1 LGNEWR
7 TALQLLVVIGPIFSP
22 RDSISRALGNGEY
35 YWKDYL
41 IHREQDARKR
51 FIWTIR
57 QRDKKHSSENPTE
70 VFVSDDGRFVFNGQI
85 FKSKEELKRTI
96 DLQSKLAKKAL
107 NSRFWR
113 FFLGIK
119 KQK

>member
-1 LGNEWR
+1 MQN
-7 TALQLLVVIGPIFSP
+7 
-22 RDSISRALGNGEY
+22 
-35 YWKDYL
+35 KDL
-41 IHREQDARKR
+41 SELSDKEI
-51 FIWTIR
+51 
-57 QRDKKHSSENPTE
+57 KKHSSENPTQ

-85 FKSKEELKRTI
+85 YKSEE
-96 DLQSKLAKKAL
+96 DLERAIKIYSSLLKKAS